1 MRQPDDDLPLHP
13 TARQPPL
20 HFAGRKRELAGLSGM
35 FDDVRRLG
43 RPPGGLVLVDGV
55 QGVGKTQ
62 LVRHF
67 AAMVDDG
74 ASVLAMTTNDLD
86 IHPEQL
92 LARILGAA
100 GATSAEAKG
109 SADLLGRITHAKAGG
124 FSVQVDRPR
133 MRQPLNAMLDHSK
146 RLGAWDGRALL
157 VAIDEIQ
164 GLTASQ
170 RSTLHDLHEGAHGCP
185 IMVLCAGLQHSVD
198 VLAGALVDAG
208 GRTDERGIS
217 RYAGHYTLGPL
228 ARAETKEAIVQG
240 AARYGIE
247 VGEGQA
253 EELAGCAMD
262 FPQHIHGY
270 LEGVIEAMAGRRGE
284 PSATEIAEAVQ
295 HGNRARMDYYE
306 ERCRGMAHPDLMPAL
321 ALAMQSVDAK
331 QLSWNLA
338 AQLLKTNGAEDPHA
352 VLQSAM
358 MRGVLTRGPVHE
370 VSFGIP
376 SFHEFMCAK
385 ARELEAQREREARL
399 AAATRSGAR

>member
-1 MRQPDDDLPLHP
+1 MQQPDDDLPLHP

-35 FDDVRRLG
+35 FEDVRRLG

-62 LVRHF
+62 LVHHF

-86 IHPEQL
+86 APPEQL

-100 GATSAEAKG
+100 GATTAEARG
-109 SADLLGRITHAKAGG
+109 SADLLGRVTDAKAGG
-124 FSVQVDRPR
+124 FSVKVDRPR

-170 RSTLHDLHEGAHGCP
+170 RSMLHDLHEGAHGCP

-198 VLAGALVDAG
+198 VLAGALVDAD

-217 RYAGHYTLGPL
+217 RYAEHYTLRPL
-228 ARAETKEAIVQG
+228 AHGETKEAIVLG
-240 AARYGIE
+240 AARHGIE
-247 VGEGQA
+247 VGAEQA
-253 EELAGCAMD
+253 EQLAGCAMD

-270 LEGVIEAMAGRRGE
+270 LQGLIEAMAGRRGQ
-284 PSATEIAEAVQ
+284 PSANEVAEAVK
-295 HGNRARMDYYE
+295 HGDFARVDYYE
-306 ERCRGMAHPDLMPAL
+306 ERCRGMAHPELMPAL
-321 ALAMQSVDAK
+321 ALAMQAVDAK

-338 AQLLKTNGAEDPHA
+338 AQLLETNGAEDPQ
-352 VLQSAM
+352 VVPRSAM
-358 MRGVLTRGPVHE
+358 MRGVLTRSSLHD

-376 SFHEFMCAK
+376 SFHQYMCAK
-385 ARELEAQREREARL
+385 AREIEAQRKREARL
-399 AAATRSGAR
+399 AAATRSGAE

>member
-35 FDDVRRLG
+35 FEDARRLG

-86 IHPEQL
+86 VHPEQL

-100 GATSAEAKG
+100 GA
-109 SADLLGRITHAKAGG
+109 
-124 FSVQVDRPR
+124 
-133 MRQPLNAMLDHSK
+133 K

-185 IMVLCAGLQHSVD
+185 LMVLCAGLQHSVD
-198 VLAGALVDAG
+198 VLAGALVDAD

-228 ARAETKEAIVQG
+228 ARGETKEAIVQG

-247 VGEGQA
+247 VGDQQA

-270 LEGVIEAMAGRRGE
+270 LEGVIKAMTGRRGQ
-284 PSATEIAEAVQ
+284 PSATEVAEAVK
-295 HGNRARMDYYE
+295 HGNLVRVDYYE
-306 ERCRGMAHPDLMPAL
+306 ERCRGMARPDLMPAL

-338 AQLLKTNGAEDPHA
+338 AQLLKTNGAEDPQA
-352 VLQSAM
+352 VLQSAI

-385 ARELEAQREREARL
+385 AREAEARREREARL
-399 AAATRSGAR
+399 AAATVMATATSSGAK